1 MKNEMMDDDVENVG
15 IMQGFLSQVGE
26 EEDELEEEE
35 GSEEASAARVLNR
48 RPDSPEILMNN
59 LRGDMRSV
67 DARREELADL
77 VGYEAAAETPDTVL
91 AMLQPVLAQQGGL
104 GALPQSGPMAQGPQ
118 APMMPPPSGGAMG
131 APPPG
136 APPLPPGGPPP
147 PAGGDMAALLAAG
160 PPPGGGMAPGG
171 PPPGAGP
178 MIGPDGQPIPP
189 EGMPPIQMYRGGEVK
204 RFSDG
209 SPDPDEVDEETQK
222 NEFESGSF
230 YDLAATS
237 PDVIRL
243 AEQQAS
249 NLLRRKA
256 MKIPTRQEAMEGI
269 LPEYEKLA
277 GVDPKM
283 AQANLLFDIAGAALG
298 YAANRGPGGEALRGS
313 PFSRFAGAFSG
324 VPANIQ
330 KRVADIERSKQQL
343 RILALDAGEKE
354 RKLLQDYNTKLSS
367 EQGTLALKL
376 LDAKAK
382 ADRIGAGAGA
392 FGSSLTGRT
401 INMFSTMAPAFAAAR
416 TTPAQDRAYIEG
428 LNAYMKPTTQIN
440 PQSGETVVVMP
451 PISPVVE
458 RSLSK
463 RGFSIVTDKDD
474 PYLRRI
480 SSSDPA
486 VLDYLLELTGATPT
500 EAAPSEAAAAP
511 ATTTAPVTPGTTR
524 PVGGSTAAPTGQPP
538 VTVLGGSPLPPD
550 MAGADVAGRPA
561 VTLMDT
567 LPAFG
572 LFPGLRRALGKLPF
586 EPAGEAFG
594 KDVALENTATELT
607 AFLREEY
614 TDAGKILAAERTD
627 LSRAINGIPSALKTN
642 PAEAYKRFASLTSSF
657 KRARDDA
664 LRVAAD
670 PVALDERLKSQR
682 LQNYNI
688 KTRQDFLL
696 RAQRFQNMID
706 AIGLEKVAPV
716 VVTEDE
722 LNRFLTNCKPGVP
735 CFFTRFEDGDYKLT
749 EIVLP
754 EQ

>member
-15 IMQGFLSQVGE
+15 IMQGFLDQVGE
-26 EEDELEEEE
+26 EENELEEEE
-35 GSEEASAARVLNR
+35 DSDEASAARVLDR

-77 VGYEAAAETPDTVL
+77 VGYDAAVETPDAVL
-91 AMLQPVLAQQGGL
+91 AMLQPVLAQQGGI
-104 GALPQSGPMAQGPQ
+104 GALPQSGSMAQGPQ
-118 APMMPPPSGGAMG
+118 APMLPPPSGGDMG
-131 APPPG
+131 VPPPG

-147 PAGGDMAALLAAG
+147 PAGGDMAALLAAAG
-160 PPPGGGMAPGG
+160 PPPGGGMA
-171 PPPGAGP
+171 PGAGP

-204 RFSDG
+204 HFYKG
-209 SPDPDEVDEETQK
+209 SPNPDEEDDATQK
-222 NEFESGSF
+222 EDSESSSF

-249 NLLRRKA
+249 DLLRRRS
-256 MKIPTRQEAMEGI
+256 MKVPTRQEAMAGI

-277 GVDPKM
+277 GLDPKM

-298 YAANRGPGGEALRGS
+298 YAANRGPSGEALRGS
-313 PFSRFAGAFSG
+313 PFARFAGAFSG

-330 KRVADIERSKQQL
+330 KRVADIEKSKQQL

-354 RKLLQDYNTKLSS
+354 RKLIQDYNTKLSS

-401 INMFSTMAPAFAAAR
+401 LNMFSTMAPAFAAGK
-416 TTPAQDRAYIEG
+416 TTAAQDRTFIEG
-428 LNAYMKPTTQIN
+428 LNEYMKPTTQTD
-440 PQSGETVVVMP
+440 PKSGETIVVIP
-451 PISPVVE
+451 PITPIVE
-458 RSLSK
+458 RALSK
-463 RGFSIVTDKDD
+463 RGFSIITDKDN
-474 PYLRRI
+474 PALRRI
-480 SSSDPA
+480 SSSDPGTI
-486 VLDYLLELTGATPT
+486 DYLLELTGGTPT
-500 EAAPSEAAAAP
+500 EAEPEAAP
-511 ATTTAPVTPGTTR
+511 AGPTVAPVAAA
-524 PVGGSTAAPTGQPP
+524 TARPTGEPSATGARQP
-538 VTVLGGSPLPPD
+538 VTVLGGTPLPSD
-550 MAGADVAGRPA
+550 MAGANVAGQPG
-561 VTLMDT
+561 VTLMDV
-567 LPAFG
+567 LPSFG
-572 LFPGLRRALGKLPF
+572 LFPGIRRTLGKLPF
-586 EPAGEAFG
+586 DPAGEAFG
-594 KDVALENTATELT
+594 KDVAMETTASELT

-614 TDAGKILAAERTD
+614 TDAGKILAAERAD
-627 LSRAINGIPSALKTN
+627 LANAIDGIPSALRTN
-642 PAEAYKRFASLTSSF
+642 PAEAFKRFASLTSAF

-664 LRVAAD
+664 LRIAAD
-670 PVALDERLKSQR
+670 PVALDEKLKSER

-706 AIGLEKVAPV
+706 AIGLESRAPV
-716 VVTEDE
+716 VITEDD
-722 LNRFLTNCKPGVP
+722 LNRFLANCTPGVP
-735 CFFTRFEDGDYKLT
+735 CVFTRFDNGDYKLT
-749 EIVLP
+749 EVVLP